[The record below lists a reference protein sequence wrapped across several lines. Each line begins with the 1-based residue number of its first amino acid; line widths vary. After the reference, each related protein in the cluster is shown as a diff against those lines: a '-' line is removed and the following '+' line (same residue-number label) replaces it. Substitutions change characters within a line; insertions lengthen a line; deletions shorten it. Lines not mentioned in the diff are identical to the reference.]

1 MTEDFK
7 AQLVEVIPHLNRYA
21 LKIAGSHD
29 EAEDLVQDCVERAL
43 RKADLYKPGTNL
55 RAWMFTMMR
64 NLFINRKRR
73 EKVSHRYAETV
84 RNESNM
90 TTSPGQITH
99 VFLNQTMAALDGLGR
114 EEREA
119 VRLLGLEERSHRE
132 AADEMDLPVGT
143 MKSRLF
149 RARAKLR
156 THMALDEAGVFG
168 PASEL
173 EAA

>member
-1 MTEDFK
+1 MSDFN
-7 AQLVEVIPHLNRYA
+7 QQIVEVIPHLNRYA
-21 LKIAGSHD
+21 LKIAGSPD

-43 RKADLYKPGTNL
+43 RKAELYRPGTNL

-73 EKVSHRYAETV
+73 EKVSHRYTETV
-84 RNESNM
+84 KAESSQ
-90 TTSPGQITH
+90 TTAPVQVTQ
-99 VFLNQTMAALDGLGR
+99 VFLNQTMTALAGLGA

-119 VRLLGLEERSHRE
+119 VRLLGVEERSHRE
-132 AADEMDLPVGT
+132 AADEMELPVGT

-156 THMALDEAGVFG
+156 SNLSLDEAGVFG
-168 PASEL
+168 SGSEL
-173 EAA
+173 DAA

>member
-1 MTEDFK
+1 MSDFSQQIV
-7 AQLVEVIPHLNRYA
+7 AVIPHLNRYA
-21 LKIAGSHD
+21 LKIAGSPD

-43 RKADLYKPGTNL
+43 RKSDLYRPGTNL

-73 EKVSHRYAETV
+73 EKVSQRYTETV
-84 RNESNM
+84 RVESSQV
-90 TTSPGQITH
+90 TAPTQVTQ
-99 VFLNQTMAALDGLGR
+99 VFLNQAVSALGALGP

-119 VRLLGLEERSHRE
+119 VRLLGIEERSHRE
-132 AADEMDLPVGT
+132 AADAMDLPVGT

-156 THMALDEAGVFG
+156 GSLVLDGAGVFG
-168 PASEL
+168 AGNEL
-173 EAA
+173 DAA